1 MDEAE
6 CPPPTGWKRAKT
18 HSVFGLAPGRQLP
31 LPEADAALWQ
41 SLAKNT
47 EPAAGKA
54 ADMLFPDRPS
64 KRDDFYSELCSK
76 RSRGLARVWTLER
89 EGNIICTV
97 GAYALANGQAYMAC
111 GETVEALRGKG
122 VGGRLIVEMANALA
136 AEGWMPVF
144 LCSPERVH
152 FYTRLGFEKMG
163 VESTGA
169 SVFNINAIMAG
180 DLEFGIAQADR
191 QYQAYNGLSE
201 WEGKPQKDLRAVFA
215 LAPEA
220 VTFVAAE
227 DSGIKSL
234 KDAKGKVVNIGNP
247 GSGNRQNAIDVFE
260 AAGINIEKDLKA
272 ESIKAA
278 DAPRMLQDG
287 RIDGFFYT
295 VGHPNGN
302 IKEATAG
309 KRKTRIVSITD
320 IEPLVKKFPYYSLT
334 NIDMAQYPE
343 ATNANEK
350 VTTVGMLATFVTSAK
365 VPDDVVYAITKEV
378 FENLDEFK
386 KLHPA
391 LEGLTR
397 ETMLEGLTAP
407 IHPGALKYYKEAGLM
422 K

>member
-1 MDEAE
+1 MHKHLLAAVLSLAVAMTGASALEAHAKTTFVTIGTGGITGVYY
-6 CPPPTGWKRAKT
+6 PTGGAIAKIVNAKKDKYDIRAT
-18 HSVFGLAPGRQLP
+18 
-31 LPEADAALWQ
+31 
-41 SLAKNT
+41 
-47 EPAAGKA
+47 
-54 ADMLFPDRPS
+54 
-64 KRDDFYSELCSK
+64 
-76 RSRGLARVWTLER
+76 
-89 EGNIICTV
+89 
-97 GAYALANGQAYMAC
+97 
-111 GETVEALRGKG
+111 
-122 VGGRLIVEMANALA
+122 
-136 AEGWMPVF
+136 
-144 LCSPERVH
+144 
-152 FYTRLGFEKMG
+152 

-220 VTFVAAE
+220 A
-227 DSGIKSL
+227 
-234 KDAKGKVVNIGNP
+234 
-247 GSGNRQNAIDVFE
+247 
-260 AAGINIEKDLKA
+260 
-272 ESIKAA
+272 
-278 DAPRMLQDG
+278 
-287 RIDGFFYT
+287 
-295 VGHPNGN
+295 
-302 IKEATAG
+302 
-309 KRKTRIVSITD
+309 
-320 IEPLVKKFPYYSLT
+320 
-334 NIDMAQYPE
+334 
-343 ATNANEK
+343 NANEK